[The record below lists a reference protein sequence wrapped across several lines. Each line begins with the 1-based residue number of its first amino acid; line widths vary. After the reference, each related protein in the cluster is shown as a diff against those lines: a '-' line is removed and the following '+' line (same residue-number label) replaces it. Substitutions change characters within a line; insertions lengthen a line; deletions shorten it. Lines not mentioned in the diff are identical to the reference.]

1 MLSVC
6 QSNRWTVLYE
16 NKMDTS
22 SEAKDRRVGAASA
35 YVEARLAAGHV
46 AFSLADMIRETG
58 LSRIAATRQLGR
70 LGAAVVRVSRLQ
82 SFFLIVPPEHRGRG
96 APPVE
101 WWLGDYFRWLGAP
114 YYLALLSAA
123 GSHGSN
129 PQGLQA
135 TQVMTGAPRRVLM
148 VGELRVHF
156 FVKRRMERTPTQEL
170 ANAYAPTRVS
180 TPAATVFDLIRYAG
194 RIGGI
199 GRAVETLRPLLPKIS
214 PTELRQ
220 VLQAEAEVATAQRL
234 GYVLEKLGQTKLADV
249 VDEWLP
255 RRRLIPLAG
264 NATGGKEQSRSA
276 RWQVQDG
283 TGEFNP

>member
-1 MLSVC
+1 M
-6 QSNRWTVLYE
+6 VLNE
-16 NKMDTS
+16 NKMDTIKT
-22 SEAKDRRVGAASA
+22 KDRRVGAAWA
-35 YVEARLAAGHV
+35 YIEARLAAGQV
-46 AFSLADMIRETG
+46 AFSLADLIRETG
-58 LSRIAATRQLGR
+58 LSRVAATRQLGR

-82 SFFLIVPPEHRGRG
+82 PFFLIVPPEHRGRG

-101 WWLGDYFRWLGAP
+101 WWLGDYFRWLGEP

-123 GSHGSN
+123 GAHGSN

-135 TQVMTGAPRRVLM
+135 TQVMTGAPRRVLA

-156 FVKRRMERTPTQEL
+156 FVKRRVERTLTQEL

-180 TPAATVFDLIRYAG
+180 TPAATVFDLVRYAE

-199 GRAVETLRPLLPKIS
+199 GRAVETLRPLLPTMS
-214 PTELRQ
+214 PAELRQ
-220 VLQAEAEVATAQRL
+220 VLEAEAEVATAQRM

-264 NATGGKEQSRSA
+264 SAAGGKDRAKSA
-276 RWQVQDG
+276 RWQVQDD
-283 TGEFNP
+283 TGEFIR

>member
-1 MLSVC
+1 
-6 QSNRWTVLYE
+6 
-16 NKMDTS
+16 MDTS

-35 YVEARLAAGHV
+35 YVEARLAAGQV

-101 WWLGDYFRWLGAP
+101 WWLGDYFRWLESP

-123 GSHGSN
+123 GAHGSN
-129 PQGLQA
+129 PQGVQA
-135 TQVMTGAPRRVLM
+135 TQVMTGEPRRTLE
-148 VGELRVHF
+148 VGQLRVHF
-156 FVKRRMERTPTQEL
+156 FVKRRIEQTPTQEL
-170 ANAYAPTRVS
+170 ANAYAPTTVS
-180 TPAATVFDLIRYAG
+180 TPAATAFDLVRYAD

-199 GRAVETLRPLLPKIS
+199 GRAVETLRPLLPKIGPS
-214 PTELRQ
+214 ELRQ
-220 VLQAEAEVATAQRL
+220 VLETEAEFATAQRL
-234 GYVLEKLGQTKLADV
+234 GYILEVIGQPRLAAI

-255 RRRLIPLAG
+255 RRRLIPLTSHISG
-264 NATGGKEQSRSA
+264 TNNSILSA
-276 RWQVQDG
+276 RWRVQDES
-283 TGEFNP
+283 GEFHP